1 MRNLFFNT
9 PVRRK
14 FLRSVPTEFGH
25 LSEQFTRIALASPRL
40 SAVLRHNE
48 RMVYEL
54 PATDQVLDRL
64 RLFFGSDLADRLIW
78 IESQTDTARLWGYVG
93 HPSESRS
100 TRKGQ
105 YLFLNGRF
113 IQDRSLQH
121 ALGEAYRGLLMT
133 GRYPVAF
140 LFLELAPELV
150 DVNIHPTKAEVRFR
164 DSQSLYRQLLSTLRT
179 RFLTAELESNVSLP
193 AGLQLA
199 PPGTAIDPNRQ
210 LDLQLQVADWAKDRL
225 AQWTPPTSFPAA
237 PGQMR
242 EHPGSVADPFAPFG
256 SAPFSAAGW
265 GGPGAADRP
274 SPPGDFPFPQ
284 AATPAPAPVVPSP
297 MDSASAASPPR
308 QIMQVHDCYLVVET
322 DEGITVIDQ
331 HALHERVMYEHLR
344 ARVMEGAVESQK
356 TLVPEPLEFGPREA
370 AALLEHK
377 DLLSCLGY
385 GIEDFGGTTL
395 LLAAYPAMLAHA
407 DHARILADI
416 ADQLAA
422 AGQKPSR
429 RDILDSLLHLMACKA
444 AVKAGQRLKPEEMES
459 LLAQRHLID
468 DAHHCPH
475 GRPTALRLDPHR
487 VGPAIRQTR
496 ITFHVMICVIIGRT
510 RHKMVVAEHRA
521 LAGERPARRIAAR
534 LAQQSARLACP
545 AGRAAHSRHLHLPP
559 GTGAGTLRGS
569 EEQRQALLRA
579 AIAGGADYVD
589 LEPDIAGS
597 VRRYGNTKRIVS
609 YHNFEE
615 TPEDLEEIHE
625 RLTKLDPDIVKIVTM
640 ANSAID
646 SVRDAAARRR
656 LEGPHARVL
665 HGRDGPL
672 EPRPLR
678 PLRLSVHVL
687 HFQFRARVRPRANLL
702 RGNVR
707 RLSLRPHRPQNARL
721 RRAGRSDQTQLKP
734 PRAERGLR
742 GRRI

>member
-1 MRNLFFNT
+1 MSRIQALETLVVNKIAAGEVVERPGSVVKELLENSVDALASRVEVDIVEGGSELIRVADDGEGIHPDDLLLAVTSHATSKIRGADDLFRVRTMGFRGEALASIASISRFRLRSRQAGSDHGCEVTVDGGQVEPLQPCGCPVGTVTEVRSLFFNT

-25 LSEQFTRIALASPRL
+25 ISEHFTRIALACPRL
-40 SAVLRHNE
+40 TAVLRHNE

-78 IESQTDTARLWGYVG
+78 VESQTDSARLWGYVG

-140 LFLELAPELV
+140 LFLELSPELV

-179 RFLTAELESNVSLP
+179 RFLTADLDSTVSLP
-193 AGLQLA
+193 AGLQLSA
-199 PPGTAIDPNRQ
+199 QRPATVDPKQQ
-210 LDLQLQVADWAKDRL
+210 LDLQLELATWAKDRL
-225 AQWTPPTSFPAA
+225 AQWTPPTSVPA
-237 PGQMR
+237 P
-242 EHPGSVADPFAPFG
+242 
-256 SAPFSAAGW
+256 
-265 GGPGAADRP
+265 
-274 SPPGDFPFPQ
+274 FPFPGDVSADEGFAQ
-284 AATPAPAPVVPSP
+284 IATEQFRSGNGLGSAAPDSAAPYPTAPVPGDAEFGSTDP
-297 MDSASAASPPR
+297 ASLPAGSGAR

-344 ARVMEGAVESQK
+344 CRVIEGAVESQK
-356 TLVPEPLEFGPREA
+356 MLVPQPLEFGPREA
-370 AALLEHK
+370 AALLENK
-377 DLLSCLGY
+377 DLLNCLGY
-385 GIEDFGGTTL
+385 GIEEFGGTTL
-395 LLAAYPAMLAHA
+395 LLAAYPAMLAQA
-407 DHARILADI
+407 DHGRILADI

-475 GRPTALRLDPHR
+475 GRPTALVLTRTELDRQFGRL
-487 VGPAIRQTR
+487 G
-496 ITFHVMICVIIGRT
+496 
-510 RHKMVVAEHRA
+510 
-521 LAGERPARRIAAR
+521 
-534 LAQQSARLACP
+534 
-545 AGRAAHSRHLHLPP
+545 
-559 GTGAGTLRGS
+559 
-569 EEQRQALLRA
+569 
-579 AIAGGADYVD
+579 
-589 LEPDIAGS
+589 
-597 VRRYGNTKRIVS
+597 
-609 YHNFEE
+609 
-615 TPEDLEEIHE
+615 
-625 RLTKLDPDIVKIVTM
+625 
-640 ANSAID
+640 
-646 SVRDAAARRR
+646 
-656 LEGPHARVL
+656 
-665 HGRDGPL
+665 
-672 EPRPLR
+672 
-678 PLRLSVHVL
+678 
-687 HFQFRARVRPRANLL
+687 
-702 RGNVR
+702 
-707 RLSLRPHRPQNARL
+707 
-721 RRAGRSDQTQLKP
+721 
-734 PRAERGLR
+734 
-742 GRRI
+742 

>member
-1 MRNLFFNT
+1 MSRIQALETLVVNKIAAGEVVERPGSVVKELLENSLDALATRIEVDILEGGAELIRIADDGAGIHPDDLTLAVTSHATSKIRGADDLFRVRTMGFRGEALASIASISRFKIRSRQADREHGFEITVDGGQMGPIQPRGCPVGTVVEVRNLFFNT

-78 IESQTDTARLWGYVG
+78 IESQTDSARLWGYVG

-179 RFLTAELESNVSLP
+179 RFLTADLESNVSLP

-199 PPGTAIDPNRQ
+199 PPGTAVDPNRQ

-225 AQWTPPTSFPAA
+225 AQWTPSTSFPSPF
-237 PGQMR
+237 PGDPAQLP

-265 GGPGAADRP
+265 GGPGAADHP
-274 SPPGDFPFPQ
+274 SAPGEFPFPQ
-284 AATPAPAPVVPSP
+284 AVTPAPAPVGPIP
-297 MDSASAASPPR
+297 MDSASAASAPR

-344 ARVMEGAVESQK
+344 ARVMEGAFESQK
-356 TLVPEPLEFGPREA
+356 MLVPQPLEFGPREG
-370 AALLEHK
+370 AALLEHQ

-385 GIEDFGGTTL
+385 ELEDFGGTTL

-407 DHARILADI
+407 DHGRILADI

-429 RDILDSLLHLMACKA
+429 RDILDSLLHLMACRA

-475 GRPTALRLDPHR
+475 GRPTALVLTRTELDRQFGRL
-487 VGPAIRQTR
+487 G
-496 ITFHVMICVIIGRT
+496 
-510 RHKMVVAEHRA
+510 
-521 LAGERPARRIAAR
+521 
-534 LAQQSARLACP
+534 
-545 AGRAAHSRHLHLPP
+545 
-559 GTGAGTLRGS
+559 
-569 EEQRQALLRA
+569 
-579 AIAGGADYVD
+579 
-589 LEPDIAGS
+589 
-597 VRRYGNTKRIVS
+597 
-609 YHNFEE
+609 
-615 TPEDLEEIHE
+615 
-625 RLTKLDPDIVKIVTM
+625 
-640 ANSAID
+640 
-646 SVRDAAARRR
+646 
-656 LEGPHARVL
+656 
-665 HGRDGPL
+665 
-672 EPRPLR
+672 
-678 PLRLSVHVL
+678 
-687 HFQFRARVRPRANLL
+687 
-702 RGNVR
+702 
-707 RLSLRPHRPQNARL
+707 
-721 RRAGRSDQTQLKP
+721 
-734 PRAERGLR
+734 
-742 GRRI
+742 